1 MKYKLRCFI
10 FEKSIFVLIK
20 EFMFILSVLIDLLY
34 FIFYFVLKIIFIKNN
49 WFLGYVDRDDLLMG
63 SWF

>member
-1 MKYKLRCFI
+1 
-10 FEKSIFVLIK
+10 
-20 EFMFILSVLIDLLY
+20 MFILSVLIDLLY